1 MNIVKLAVGI
11 NSLKDLKNTQ
21 ELKRKQYGNNT
32 HITRLFPKKHTELK
46 NSGSMYWVING
57 FISVRQKIID
67 IKKVEHDDGVNYCHI
82 ILDKTLVE
90 THVIRLRPFQ
100 GWRYLS
106 IEKSPQDLSYDKKEI
121 IGELV
126 KILKE
131 LCII

>member
-11 NSLKDLKNTQ
+11 NSIQDLKSRQ
-21 ELKRKQYGNNT
+21 EVKRKQYGNNT
-32 HITRLFPKKHTELK
+32 HITRLFPKKHSELI

-82 ILDKTLVE
+82 ILDKKLFE
-90 THVIRLRPFQ
+90 TQVIRMRPFQ

-106 IEKSPQDLSYDKKEI
+106 IEKTPQDLSDKKEI
-121 IGELV
+121 NGELV

>member
-11 NSLKDLKNTQ
+11 NSIQDLKSRQ
-21 ELKRKQYGNNT
+21 EVKRKQYGNNT
-32 HITRLFPKKHTELK
+32 HITRLFPKKHSELK

-57 FISVRQKIID
+57 FISVRQEIID

-82 ILDKTLVE
+82 ILDKELFE
-90 THVIRLRPFQ
+90 TQVIRMRPFQ

-106 IEKSPQDLSYDKKEI
+106 KEKTPQDLSDKKEI
-121 IGELV
+121 NGELV

>member
-11 NSLKDLKNTQ
+11 NSVKDLKSRQ
-21 ELKRKQYGNNT
+21 EVKRKQYGNNT
-32 HITRLFPKKHTELK
+32 HITRLFPKKHSELK

-57 FISVRQKIID
+57 FISVRQEIID

-82 ILDKTLVE
+82 ILDKKLFE
-90 THVIRLRPFQ
+90 TQVIRMRPFQ

-106 IEKSPQDLSYDKKEI
+106 IEKTPQDLSDKKEI
-121 IGELV
+121 NGELV

>member
-11 NSLKDLKNTQ
+11 NSVKDLKSRQ
-21 ELKRKQYGNNT
+21 EVKRKQYGNNT
-32 HITRLFPKKHTELK
+32 HITRLFPKKYSELI

-82 ILDKTLVE
+82 ILDKKLFE
-90 THVIRLRPFQ
+90 TQVIRMRPFQ

-106 IEKSPQDLSYDKKEI
+106 IEKTPQDLSDKKEI
-121 IGELV
+121 NGELV

>member
-11 NSLKDLKNTQ
+11 DSVKDLKNRQ

-32 HITRLFPKKHTELK
+32 HITRLFPKKYIELK

-82 ILDKTLVE
+82 ILDKKLFE
-90 THVIRLRPFQ
+90 TQVIRTRPFQ

-106 IEKSPQDLSYDKKEI
+106 IEKTPQDLSNNEEI
-121 IGELV
+121 NGELV